1 MNEGLIPGRYAK
13 ALYKYATEQ
22 GESDAVYGQMKNLAA
37 AYAAEPALRKA
48 VGNKFLPA
56 MDKEKV
62 LLSAAEAE
70 SDSCLSKFIKLVFDH
85 NREDFMRDIALAYQK
100 IYRIANNIAQVEI
113 VTAHTLGADQ
123 LSKIVEVVEQ
133 QLKGKKIEQTTRV
146 DANLIGGFVIQADDQ
161 LLDASIKN
169 ELKKL
174 RLQLLSK

>member
-22 GESDAVYGQMKNLAA
+22 HESEAVYGQMKQLAA
-37 AYAAEPALRKA
+37 SYVAEAALRKV
-48 VGNKFLPA
+48 VGNKFLPYA
-56 MDKEKV
+56 DKEKV
-62 LLSAAEAE
+62 LLSAAQAT
-70 SDSCLSKFIKLVFDH
+70 SGSCLSKFIRLVFDN
-85 NREDFMRDIALAYQK
+85 NREDFMREIALAYLK

-113 VTAHTLGADQ
+113 VSAHTLGADQ
-123 LSKIVEVVEQ
+123 LNKIIDVVER
-133 QLKGKKIEQTTRV
+133 QLRGKQIEQTTRV
-146 DANLIGGFVIQADDQ
+146 DADLIGGFVIKADDQ

>member
-1 MNEGLIPGRYAK
+1 M
-13 ALYKYATEQ
+13 
-22 GESDAVYGQMKNLAA
+22 
-37 AYAAEPALRKA
+37 
-48 VGNKFLPA
+48 
-56 MDKEKV
+56 
-62 LLSAAEAE
+62 
-70 SDSCLSKFIKLVFDH
+70 
-85 NREDFMRDIALAYQK
+85 
-100 IYRIANNIAQVEI
+100 EI

-146 DANLIGGFVIQADDQ
+146 DANLIGGFVIKADDQ